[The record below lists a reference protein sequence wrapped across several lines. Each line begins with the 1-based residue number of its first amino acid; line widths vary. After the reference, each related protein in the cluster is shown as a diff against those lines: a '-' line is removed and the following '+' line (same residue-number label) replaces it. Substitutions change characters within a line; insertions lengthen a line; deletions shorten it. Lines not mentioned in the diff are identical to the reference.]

1 MQIVI
6 DSHLPRVARNVSVSL
21 PPHPAPR
28 LLRVRIADS
37 GDIFL
42 LLTSSRDRT
51 VLATVVMKC
60 LWGTHQAEETKLEA
74 YELVLQSKQAKTK
87 DAYGTRIWNEVAE
100 STSYKVIH
108 ISLCQLHL
116 L

>member
-60 LWGTHQAEETKLEA
+60 LKGNSSGRENKIG
-74 YELVLQSKQAKTK
+74 S
-87 DAYGTRIWNEVAE
+87 I
-100 STSYKVIH
+100 
-108 ISLCQLHL
+108 
-116 L
+116 

>member
-42 LLTSSRDRT
+42 LLTSSQDRT

-60 LWGTHQAEETKLEA
+60 LRGNSSGRGNKIG
-74 YELVLQSKQAKTK
+74 S
-87 DAYGTRIWNEVAE
+87 I
-100 STSYKVIH
+100 
-108 ISLCQLHL
+108 
-116 L
+116 